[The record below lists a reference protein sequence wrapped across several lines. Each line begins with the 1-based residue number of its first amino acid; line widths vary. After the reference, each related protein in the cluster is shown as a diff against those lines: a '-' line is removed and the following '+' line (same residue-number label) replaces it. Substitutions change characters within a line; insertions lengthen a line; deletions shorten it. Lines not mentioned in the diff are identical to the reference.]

1 MKTIIRIFLLII
13 ISNQIF
19 SQDFNADFGKYFK
32 EKNQPKQKETLEKW
46 TNSNPNDPE
55 LYTSYFNYY
64 FNKSRNEV
72 LTLSKEEPDG
82 ERLEFKDSLNKTAGY
97 IGSEVKFN
105 KGYFQK
111 GIDKINKGI
120 ELYPDRLDMRFGA
133 IYAFGEVKDWA
144 NFTNEI
150 VKAVKH
156 SVLNNNEWTWTNNIK
171 QKEGKDFFL
180 SSIQTYQLQ
189 LYNTGDD
196 KLLNNMREIATEIL
210 KLYPTHVESLSN
222 LSITYM
228 LKNEYDK
235 AIEVLLKAESINPKD
250 FIVLSNVAHA
260 YKLKGDKLKAIEYY
274 EKTIKYG
281 DDQSVDY
288 AKKQIIELKKQ
299 TL

>member
-19 SQDFNADFGKYFK
+19 SQDFNADFGRYFK

-97 IGSEVKFN
+97 IGSEVNYNGIF
-105 KGYFQK
+105 FQK
-111 GIDKINKGI
+111 GIDKIQNGI
-120 ELYPDRLDMRFGA
+120 VLFPNRLDMRFGA
-133 IYAFGEVKDWA
+133 IYAFGEVKDWT
-144 NFTNEI
+144 NFTKEI
-150 VKAVKH
+150 VKAVKY
-156 SVLNNNEWTWTNNIK
+156 SAINNNEWTWTNNTK
-171 QKEGKDFFL
+171 QNEGKDFLL

-196 KLLNNMREIATEIL
+196 KLLNNMSEIATEIL

-228 LKNEYDK
+228 LKSDYDK
-235 AIEVLLKAESINPKD
+235 AIEVLLKAESIDPKD

-260 YKLKGDKLKAIEYY
+260 YKLKGEKLKAIEYY
-274 EKTIKYG
+274 EKAIKYG
-281 DDQSVDY
+281 DDQAIEYS
-288 AKKQIIELKKQ
+288 KKQIIELKK
-299 TL
+299 